1 MQSFFQ
7 IPETPVRMIEIGYGL
22 CRGPEWQSGK
32 WPIVKGSI
40 SAQDC
45 ANACAAKKG
54 CTAFDLSNKVKK
66 KFNCHLY
73 GKYYLKVD
81 AKKFQNTFYYSNI
94 YTRIFTFLI
103 NFSKNSHFQLSI
115 QLL

>member
-1 MQSFFQ
+1 MKYMNPQKKSNLFFQ

-54 CTAFDLSNKVKK
+54 CTAFDLSNKVGK

-73 GKYYLKVD
+73 GKYY
-81 AKKFQNTFYYSNI
+81 
-94 YTRIFTFLI
+94 FLI
-103 NFSKNSHFQLSI
+103 LTLKEQVEG
-115 QLL
+115 